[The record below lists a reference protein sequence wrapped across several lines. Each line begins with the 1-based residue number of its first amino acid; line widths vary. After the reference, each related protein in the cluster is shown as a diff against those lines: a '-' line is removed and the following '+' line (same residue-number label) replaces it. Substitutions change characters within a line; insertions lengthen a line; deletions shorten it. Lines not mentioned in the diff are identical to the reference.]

1 MGLLCSER
9 GGGTETEKPTLWAW
23 KEKKRDTHPGN
34 LKKVSG
40 VNLFITKGKL
50 DFNQAL
56 LYMKFRITNCCTQ
69 LESNG
74 CFCVS

>member
-9 GGGTETEKPTLWAW
+9 GGGPENGKPTLWAW

-40 VNLFITKGKL
+40 VNLFITKR
-50 DFNQAL
+50 QAG
-56 LYMKFRITNCCTQ
+56 F
-69 LESNG
+69 
-74 CFCVS
+74 